1 MTLSYTASPNLLN
14 PQSNGLS
21 SASASAGS
29 PPVQNGASIAG
40 GVIGALVL
48 AAAVAASIIY
58 YKNRH
63 YVKQSRSPVTSN
75 SVIVYNPVQLQPTS
89 ESTIYAHHV

>member
-21 SASASAGS
+21 SASASAAS
-29 PPVQNGASIAG
+29 PTAQNGASIAG

-48 AAAVAASIIY
+48 VAAVAASVVY

-63 YVKQSRSPVTSN
+63 YVKQCRSPVTSA
-75 SVIVYNPVQLQPTS
+75 SVIVYNPVQLQGS

>member
-21 SASASAGS
+21 SASTASPTA
-29 PPVQNGASIAG
+29 QNGASIAG

-48 AAAVAASIIY
+48 VAAVAASVVY

-63 YVKQSRSPVTSN
+63 YVKQCRSPVTSA
-75 SVIVYNPVQLQPTS
+75 SVIVYNPVQLQGS